1 MARKGDSGAHL
12 QSFTLMEPESESALV
27 RSIYY
32 GKIGKGKT
40 ERLLE
45 RYGREGSFL
54 LRDSES
60 LQGMYCLCVR
70 KTPYV
75 HTYRIHHSSEGWT
88 LQLSPGKMLQ
98 CFGTL
103 EKLIESCR
111 EGVGADS
118 IPPLTHPLDK
128 TQLRDERLRSGR
140 TSTHT
145 HTSLTQCL

>member
-45 RYGREGSFL
+45 RHGREGSFL

-88 LQLSPGKMLQ
+88 LQLSSGQMLQ
-98 CFGTL
+98 CFGSL
-103 EKLIESCR
+103 EKLIEGCR

-140 TSTHT
+140 ISTHT